1 FTAAADR
8 TPAAAA
14 HIGKLPADLDIDRA
28 AALTI
33 TYGTAYYAL
42 KYRAL
47 MRAQET
53 LAVLG
58 ASGGVGLAAVEIGS
72 VMGARVIA
80 CASTDDKLVF
90 ARSHGAHEVVNY
102 EREDL
107 REALKRLGG
116 EHGIDVVFDPVGG
129 RYSEPAVRSLAWE
142 GRYLVVGFAADEIP
156 KLPLNLVLLKGCA
169 VLGVFW
175 GAWVRHAKED
185 YKEAIATL
193 AQ

>member
-1 FTAAADR
+1 RAATGAGAYTSSTGAR
-8 TPAAAA
+8 EPPAAAA
-14 HIGKLPADLDIDRA
+14 THCVSRPADLDFDRA

-90 ARSHGAHEVVNY
+90 ADRKST
-102 EREDL
+102 
-107 REALKRLGG
+107 RLNST
-116 EHGIDVVFDPVGG
+116 H
-129 RYSEPAVRSLAWE
+129 
-142 GRYLVVGFAADEIP
+142 
-156 KLPLNLVLLKGCA
+156 
-169 VLGVFW
+169 
-175 GAWVRHAKED
+175 
-185 YKEAIATL
+185 
-193 AQ
+193 